1 MHDSG
6 NAGALPMKLLSVL
19 TLALALVLVPTAA
32 QAGGVHARLITN
44 EQQGIV
50 YALPKHSPFKLSKKT
65 GDGVQFS
72 GRAVIT
78 GKYVYGRLSPAD
90 EIGLPEPQPDL
101 YFVPDAQ
108 SVAQLP
114 YWSEKKNVDGFYFT
128 NGDEFLRQIVS
139 PDIVRKIKARKIRSV
154 SGNLTIEIEGYFAN
168 VECGWPIYATKFIG
182 IARTARMVATNKYAD
197 SISCSG

>member
-1 MHDSG
+1 MRLFRSLMLCLPLF
-6 NAGALPMKLLSVL
+6 ALPL
-19 TLALALVLVPTAA
+19 AA

-50 YALPKHSPFKLSKKT
+50 YALPKHSPFQVSKKAP
-65 GDGVQFS
+65 DGVYFS
-72 GRAVIT
+72 GRAVIS
-78 GKYVYGRLSPAD
+78 GKYVYGRNSPAD
-90 EIGLPEPQPDL
+90 EIGLPEPVPNL

>member
-1 MHDSG
+1 
-6 NAGALPMKLLSVL
+6 MKFASFLLLIL
-19 TLALALVLVPTAA
+19 TFVAMPTVA
-32 QAGGVHARLITN
+32 QAGGVHARLVTN

-50 YALPKHSPFKLSKKT
+50 YALPTNSPFKVSKKAP
-65 GDGVQFS
+65 DGVYFS
-72 GRAVIT
+72 GRAVVS

-108 SVAQLP
+108 SVAKLP

-128 NGDEFLRQIVS
+128 NSDEFLRKIVS

-154 SGNLTIEIEGYFAN
+154 SGNLTIEIKGYFAN
-168 VECGWPIYATKFIG
+168 VECGWPIYATKFLG
-182 IARTARMVATNKYAD
+182 IAQTSRLVATNKYAD